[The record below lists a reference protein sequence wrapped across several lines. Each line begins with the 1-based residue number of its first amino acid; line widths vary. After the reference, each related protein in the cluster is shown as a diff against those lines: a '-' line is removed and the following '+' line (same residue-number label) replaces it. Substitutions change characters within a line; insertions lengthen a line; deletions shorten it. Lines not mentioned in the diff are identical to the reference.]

1 MTRIVTERDFRKPES
16 ANADPADYEFR
27 EDGAVVRKDRW
38 QTAVHQ
44 IRSLV
49 GPKGR
54 EFEIGDVITAVE
66 KLTVSWCNADP
77 DDFQEAPEFIDVRL
91 SCGSVL
97 KRLERF
103 GDKYAWTF
111 GTLEFAALD
120 FGADIVQWTE
130 SEVLP

>member
-1 MTRIVTERDFRKPES
+1 MTRTVTERDFRKPEF

-44 IRSLV
+44 IRCMV

-54 EFEIGDVITAVE
+54 EFEIADVIKAVE
-66 KLTVSWCNADP
+66 RLSVNWCNADP
-77 DDFQEAPEFIDVRL
+77 DDFQDAPAFIDVKL

-103 GDKYAWTF
+103 GDKYTWAF
-111 GTLEFAALD
+111 SMQEFAAQD
-120 FGADIVQWTE
+120 FGADIVQWAE
-130 SEVLP
+130 SELTP

>member
-1 MTRIVTERDFRKPES
+1 MTRIVTERDFRKPEFT
-16 ANADPADYEFR
+16 NADPADYEFR

-54 EFEIGDVITAVE
+54 EFEITQVIEAVE
-66 KLTVSWCNADP
+66 KLAVSWCNADP
-77 DDFQEAPEFIDVRL
+77 DDFHEAPALIDVKL

-97 KRLERF
+97 KRLERI

-111 GTLEFAALD
+111 GTLEFVALD
-120 FGADIVQWTE
+120 FGADIVEWAE
-130 SEVLP
+130 SGVTP

>member
-1 MTRIVTERDFRKPES
+1 MTRIVTERDFRKSEF
-16 ANADPADYEFR
+16 ANADPVDYEFR

-54 EFEIGDVITAVE
+54 EFEIADVITAVE
-66 KLTVSWCNADP
+66 KLT
-77 DDFQEAPEFIDVRL
+77 DDFPEAPAFIDVRL

-97 KRLERF
+97 KRQERF

-111 GTLEFAALD
+111 GTLEFVALD
-120 FGADIVQWTE
+120 FGADIVQWTK
-130 SEVLP
+130 SEVAP